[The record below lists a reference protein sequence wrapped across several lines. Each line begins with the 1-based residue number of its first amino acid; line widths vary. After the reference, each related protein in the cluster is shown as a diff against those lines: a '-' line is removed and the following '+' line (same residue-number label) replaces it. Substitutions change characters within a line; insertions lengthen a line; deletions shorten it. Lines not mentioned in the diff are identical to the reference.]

1 MIKYKKLKIKNEEDI
16 EELDIKDIEPLKSF
30 GDIQFKKHLPFINT
44 AIVYAFWKNELKG
57 KVAKLNKKVN
67 WIIREYEG
75 ELYLI
80 PLKKDC

>member
-1 MIKYKKLKIKNEEDI
+1 MIKYEKLKIKNEEDI
-16 EELDIKDIEPLKSF
+16 EELDINDIEPLESF
-30 GDIQFKKHLPFINT
+30 GDIRFKKHMPFINT
-44 AIVYAFWKNELKG
+44 AIVYAFGENELKG
-57 KVAKLNKKVN
+57 KVAKLNKRVD